1 MTICHLHKFGGSSL
15 ADADGYRRVAHIL
28 LTQGYANDM
37 VVVSAAG
44 KSTNKLYQLIEF
56 HHSRRLWQQALQ
68 ELMEYQQ
75 QLAENLLDNAKAR
88 DFREKLSTDSM
99 ELASLLSQEHLA
111 EYDKNQLVAFGEIW
125 SSRLLAAF
133 LVQSDVNAKAIDSRK
148 ILLAENDVV
157 AKVDA
162 QTSKTCLQEV
172 IAANPETRLIFT
184 GFICGDGQGNTLLLG
199 RNGSDYSA
207 SLLASFADVN
217 QITIWTDVEG
227 VFNADPNKITDA
239 KLLTSLSL
247 SEADRLAKLGSPV
260 LHSRTL
266 QPLFDSNASLAVRS
280 SFASHT
286 QYTLIEPNSAAACEP
301 VITSLS
307 QVELLQL
314 TSEVDDNVIL
324 AELEKH
330 GVNPLA
336 WWAHS
341 NQVVELATTTE
352 NKAKL
357 MNILAPFCVADTQIS
372 STSRFG
378 LVGLVSQDAAKH
390 RHGYSRLLN
399 RHSKPIYQDSN
410 SLVALVPKAD
420 VDVLSFKVH
429 KRCTAAKKRIG
440 VIVFGLG
447 NIGQAWIQL
456 FKSHVSRLEQSLQ
469 IQLEVA
475 GLISTDQAL
484 VSNTALDLAAWS
496 ENLER
501 AGQPW
506 RYQDLL
512 QQFDSLTYDELIVL
526 DITASASLTLKY
538 AEFLQRGIHL
548 VSANK
553 LAGSGPLAFY
563 KELNH
568 HLQSR
573 RLFWRYNASCG
584 AGLPIQTTLSELYHG
599 GDSIHKVG
607 GIFSGTL
614 CWLFEH
620 YDASEAFS
628 SLVLK
633 AKEQGITEPDPRDDL
648 SGRDMQRKL
657 LILARELGL
666 NLELDDIELE
676 SLVPPHLVHVS
687 KQEFLE
693 RIDEIDTSI
702 QSQWLEA
709 KENGKALRYTAKFE
723 HQAFN
728 VKAKVGLEWVD
739 ASHPYANLTAGDN
752 IFVIES
758 EFYKDTPLI
767 IRGPGAGRAV
777 TAAAIQ
783 TDLVQVCRDLM
794 LD

>member
-28 LTQGYANDM
+28 LTQGHANDM

-44 KSTNKLYQLIEF
+44 KSTNKLYQLIELQ
-56 HHSRRLWQQALQ
+56 HSRRLWQQALQ
-68 ELMEYQQ
+68 ELIEYQQ
-75 QLAENLLDNAKAR
+75 QLAENLLDNATAR

-99 ELASLLSQEHLA
+99 ELASLLSQEWLT
-111 EYDKNQLVAFGEIW
+111 EFDKNQLVAFGESW
-125 SSRLLAAF
+125 SSRLLAAY
-133 LVQSDVNAKAIDSRK
+133 LTQNEVSAKAVDSRK
-148 ILLAENDVV
+148 ILVAENDVV
-157 AKVDA
+157 AKIKPQDS
-162 QTSKTCLQEV
+162 QDRLLSL
-172 IAANPETRLIFT
+172 INNHPETRLIFT
-184 GFICGDGQGNTLLLG
+184 GFICGDGAGNTLLLG

-207 SLLASFADVN
+207 TLLASFADVN

-239 KLLTSLSL
+239 KLLSSLSL

-266 QPLFDSNASLAVRS
+266 QPLFGSSASLAVRS

-301 VITSLS
+301 VITSLP
-307 QVELLQL
+307 QVELLQIS
-314 TSEVDDNVIL
+314 TEQQDRAIL
-324 AELEKH
+324 SELEKH
-330 GVNPLA
+330 GFSPLA
-336 WWAHS
+336 WWANS
-341 NQVVELATTTE
+341 NQTFELATTTE
-352 NKAKL
+352 NKSKL
-357 MNILAPFCVADTQIS
+357 LAILEPFCLPETQVE

-378 LVGLVSQDAAKH
+378 LVGLVSHDAITH

-399 RHSKPIYQDSN
+399 RHSKPIFQDVN
-410 SLVALVPKAD
+410 SLVALVPKAE
-420 VDVLSFKVH
+420 VDALAFKVH

-447 NIGQAWIQL
+447 NIGQAWLQL
-456 FKSHVSRLEQSLQ
+456 FKGHVSRLESALQ

-475 GLISTDQAL
+475 GLITTDRAL
-484 VSNTALDLAAWS
+484 ISNSALDLAQWQQH
-496 ENLER
+496 LEQV
-501 AGQPW
+501 GQPW
-506 RYQDLL
+506 HYQTLL
-512 QQFDSLTYDELIVL
+512 AQFDDLTYDELIVL

-563 KELNH
+563 KQLH
-568 HLQSR
+568 YHLQSR

-584 AGLPIQTTLSELYHG
+584 AGLPIQTTLSELYYG
-599 GDSIHKVG
+599 GDNIYKVG

-614 CWLFEH
+614 CWLFEN
-620 YDASEAFS
+620 YDASEPFS
-628 SLVLK
+628 ALVLK
-633 AKEQGITEPDPRDDL
+633 AKAQGLTEPDPRDDL

-687 KQEFLE
+687 KQEFIE
-693 RIDEIDTSI
+693 RIDEIDQPI
-702 QSQWLEA
+702 QKQWLDA
-709 KENGKALRYTAKFE
+709 NDKGKVLRYTAEFE
-723 HQAFN
+723 HLAAK

-739 ASHPYANLTAGDN
+739 ATHPYANLTPGDN

-758 EFYKDTPLI
+758 DFYKDTPLI

-783 TDLVQVCRDLM
+783 TDLVQICRDLM